1 MKSGGVMI
9 HLKKIVL
16 VGLLLLWAGGT
27 LNGFAQTFPLQY
39 AGELNVCGK
48 VSADMKEG
56 KSLESALVN
65 LFLSYSDQPV
75 QIYGSIQRS
84 IVFTA
89 IHSCHYD
96 GADVI
101 RAALRIDMFVP
112 LLVLS
117 MSEAGVNP
125 QTLHDVL
132 QQAGLNRSAID
143 NAFEIAG
150 VGQPPSPG
158 YALALPPP
166 FEISGGGGVS
176 GSVGGGGGLGQASP
190 FIP

>member
-1 MKSGGVMI
+1 MI

-16 VGLLLLWAGGT
+16 IGLLLLLAVGT

-75 QIYGSIQRS
+75 KIYGSIQRS

-132 QQAGLNRSAID
+132 QQAGLNGSTID

-150 VGQPPSPG
+150 VIGEPPSPG

-166 FEISGGGGVS
+166 FEISGGGGDS
-176 GSVGGGGGLGQASP
+176 GSVSGGGGLGQASP